1 VAAEGATMQMM
12 LGNGFGFNWQG
23 LYVTSMLDFH
33 SAWRTRAD
41 ELSDSLK
48 NTMLLGH

>member
-1 VAAEGATMQMM
+1 MQMM

-23 LYVTSMLDFH
+23 LYITSLLDFH
-33 SAWRTRAD
+33 IAWRTRAD

-48 NTMLLGH
+48 TRCCWGTTW